1 MASRETWASRVER
14 WRASGDT
21 AREFARRAG
30 LKASTLLWWSSQ
42 LGRESTSSKL
52 APVTFVELP
61 RTARAVEAIEI
72 VLETGVQ
79 VRVPVGV
86 DAATLRCVL
95 GALQER
101 R

>member
-1 MASRETWASRVER
+1 MTGALKR
-14 WRASGDT
+14 G
-21 AREFARRAG
+21 FARRAG

-42 LGRESTSSKL
+42 LGRESASSKL

-61 RTARAVEAIEI
+61 RTASTVEAI
-72 VLETGVQ
+72 ETGVQ

-86 DAATLRCVL
+86 DPATLRCVL
-95 GALQER
+95 DALQER

>member
-21 AREFARRAG
+21 ARQFARRAG

-42 LGRESTSSKL
+42 LGRENPSSKP

-61 RTARAVEAIEI
+61 RTASAVEAIEI

-86 DAATLRCVL
+86 DPATLRCVL
-95 GALQER
+95 DALQER